1 MSKLFSILRLRDI
14 EFKNRIFVSPMC
26 QYSSEE
32 GMPTDWHLVHLGSR
46 AVGGAALVMVEAT
59 AVSPEGRISPWDSGI
74 WSDQHARA
82 LARISSFLKAQ
93 GALPGIQL
101 AHAGRKA
108 SIDVPWRGDKPVGE
122 EKGGWQPMAPSPL
135 PFNNLSPIP
144 REMTLDEIAGV
155 VSQFVAAA
163 QRAVEAGFEVLEL
176 HMAHGYLAHEFLSP
190 LANQRRDQFG
200 GNIGNRIR
208 FPLEIA
214 GKVRE
219 IWPAQRPLF
228 VRISCTDWAEGGWDL
243 AQSIQFCHRLKEIG
257 VDLIDCSSG
266 ALIADAKIPAGPGFQ
281 TPFAAAIRK
290 EVGIATGAV
299 GMITE
304 PAQAEQIVATGQADA
319 VFLAREMLRDPYW
332 PLKAA
337 KALRVDVPWPVQY
350 ERAKPR

>member
-1 MSKLFSILRLRDI
+1 MSKLFSVLKLRDI

-32 GMPTDWHLVHLGSR
+32 GLPTDWHLVHLGSR
-46 AVGGAALVMVEAT
+46 AVGGAALVMIEAT

-74 WSDQHARA
+74 WSDQQARA

-108 SIDVPWRGDKPVGE
+108 SKDVPWRGDQPVGE

-135 PFNNLSPIP
+135 PFNRYSPIP
-144 REMTLDEIAGV
+144 REMTFDEIAGV
-155 VSQFVAAA
+155 VSQFAAAA
-163 QRAVEAGFEVLEL
+163 QRALEAGFEVLEL

-190 LANQRRDQFG
+190 LANQRRDKFG
-200 GNIGNRIR
+200 GNWENRLR

-214 GKVRE
+214 RKVRE
-219 IWPAQRPLF
+219 IWPARRPLF
-228 VRISCTDWAEGGWDL
+228 VRISCTDWTEGGWDL

-332 PLKAA
+332 PFKAA
-337 KALRVDVPWPVQY
+337 QALRVDVPWPVQY